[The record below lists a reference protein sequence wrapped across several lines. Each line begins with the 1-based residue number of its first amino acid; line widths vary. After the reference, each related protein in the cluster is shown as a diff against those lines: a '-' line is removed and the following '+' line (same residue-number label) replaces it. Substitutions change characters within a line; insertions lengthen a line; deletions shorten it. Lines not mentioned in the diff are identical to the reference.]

1 MPSIRR
7 FILFASVLASFSVVE
22 IASAQPFGTGMR
34 GWGSSQDVMGPGTIV
49 GPGMMRY
56 GRVDLMCSPA
66 SAGFVGWRI
75 DRLELSIK
83 PTEAQRGKFDELKTA
98 SNKASEAMRVACPTD
113 APTTSP
119 ERMAAM
125 EKRLDAMLQASRPSG
140 PRSTPFTPH
149 SATSKR
155 RASMLLLAGCASGEN
170 SGSAVLVQQRS
181 SMLKDIAVHLQVDWP
196 GRVDRVR
203 GFDCAP
209 V

>member
-1 MPSIRR
+1 M
-7 FILFASVLASFSVVE
+7 
-22 IASAQPFGTGMR
+22 
-34 GWGSSQDVMGPGTIV
+34 GSSQDVMGPGTMM

-66 SAGFVGWRI
+66 AAGFVGWRI

-125 EKRLDAMLQASRPSG
+125 EKRLDAMLQAVKTIRPALDA
-140 PRSTPFTPH
+140 FY
-149 SATSKR
+149 ATLSDEQKAR
-155 RASMLLLAGCASGEN
+155 LDAP
-170 SGSAVLVQQRS
+170 
-181 SMLKDIAVHLQVDWP
+181 P
-196 GRVDRVR
+196 GRMRFWR
-203 GFDCAP
+203 ELW
-209 V
+209 